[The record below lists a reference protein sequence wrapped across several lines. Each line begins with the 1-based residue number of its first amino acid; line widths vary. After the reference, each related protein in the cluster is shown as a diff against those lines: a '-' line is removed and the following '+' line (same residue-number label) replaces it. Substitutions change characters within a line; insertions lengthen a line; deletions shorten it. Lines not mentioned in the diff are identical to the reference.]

1 MSLTIFDNFNNVKFF
16 LDIPYN
22 KKAIAKEYKARWS
35 PDDKKWYIVHNNNE
49 CNESRKCFGN
59 IHIITIF
66 RIKDIKHDYYE
77 PGSKEH
83 DKLIL
88 DYKNLRKELRNKI
101 YKCLC
106 GCEYKFKHK
115 DKHLYSREH
124 LDYVENH
131 ENDDCD
137 F

>member
-1 MSLTIFDNFNNVKFF
+1 MSLTIFDNFNNVKII
-16 LDIPYN
+16 LDVPYD
-22 KKAIAKEYKARWS
+22 KKTTAKEYKARWS
-35 PDDKKWYIVHNNNE
+35 PDNKIWYIVHNNK
-49 CNESRKCFGN
+49 CNDSRKCFGN
-59 IHIITIF
+59 INILTAF
-66 RIKDIKHDYYE
+66 KIKEIKHNYYNQ
-77 PGSKEH
+77 GSKEH
-83 DKLIL
+83 DNLITYY
-88 DYKNLRKELRNKI
+88 DNLRKELRNKL